1 MSTYLDQGI
10 NKVKFKMARNEK
22 PKNYMGF
29 HIHKIWQILKHK
41 KFRFQKGFFI
51 LSPNKK
57 EQGLTGG
64 PNKMKINRVGSGTSV
79 RSPKR
84 IDLFNLINTDNGD

>member
-41 KFRFQKGFFI
+41 KFRFQKGFLLYYHQI
-51 LSPNKK
+51 KK
-57 EQGLTGG
+57 
-64 PNKMKINRVGSGTSV
+64 NRV
-79 RSPKR
+79 SPVV
-84 IDLFNLINTDNGD
+84 LIK